1 MCFRRLRTENRLS
14 LKKSIASLVALLAIG
29 SFPVHAQICAGRTAF
44 NLAPTHV
51 GFDAGANGSGHG
63 VGVSVGHGRDALFG
77 IVSAATHTVAG
88 AAVHAVGATVA
99 TDQPLTPD
107 NKFRICPMITLGY
120 VSDEA
125 ATGEGGRFGV
135 SAAGDASMLAVNTPG
150 LRVVPTISIDLRFNG
165 VGRTTGFFAQHAGRN
180 DNTFSAGLGFVIGNR
195 LSVVPRLVVPFRSL
209 SQSGAQVTIGYNSL
223 R

>member
-1 MCFRRLRTENRLS
+1 MS
-14 LKKSIASLVALLAIG
+14 SKKSIASLVALLALG
-29 SFPVHAQICAGRTAF
+29 SFPAHAQICAGRTAF

-107 NKFRICPMITLGY
+107 NKFHICPMITLGY
-120 VSDEA
+120 VSDEHA

-180 DNTFSAGLGFVIGNR
+180 DNTFSGGIGFVIGNR
-195 LSVVPRLVVPFRSL
+195 LSIVPRLVVPFRSL

-223 R
+223 RR